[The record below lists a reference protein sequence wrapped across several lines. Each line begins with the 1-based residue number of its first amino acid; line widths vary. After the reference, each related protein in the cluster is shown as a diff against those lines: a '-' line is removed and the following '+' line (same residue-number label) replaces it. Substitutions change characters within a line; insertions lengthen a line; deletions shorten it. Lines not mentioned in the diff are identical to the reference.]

1 VLVATLQAELV
12 LLPVLVVVLVQVAAL
27 LPVRAVGQMLVP
39 QLLVVVVRKESKAL
53 KLAPELLGLDALVK
67 MWGL

>member
-1 VLVATLQAELV
+1 M
-12 LLPVLVVVLVQVAAL
+12 
-27 LPVRAVGQMLVP
+27 RAVGQMLVP

>member
-1 VLVATLQAELV
+1 MLVAPLQAELV

-53 KLAPELLGLDALVK
+53 KLIAAVRQLVAPAD
-67 MWGL
+67 M